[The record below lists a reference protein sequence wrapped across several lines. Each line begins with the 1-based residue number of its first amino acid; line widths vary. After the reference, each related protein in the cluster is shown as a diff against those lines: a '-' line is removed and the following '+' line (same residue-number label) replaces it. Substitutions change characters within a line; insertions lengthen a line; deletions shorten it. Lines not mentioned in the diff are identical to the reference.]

1 MTTVAPV
8 EIVITKILICDI
20 TLRLGLFPSIALR
33 TAQDFRVFTSAGKRV
48 PVQNK
53 RNFSQ
58 AKFDSKINS
67 RFLLNEHGDLYFLL
81 HNNSLQRA

>member
-8 EIVITKILICDI
+8 EIVITKILVCDI
-20 TLRLGLFPSIALR
+20 TLRLGLFLSIALR
-33 TAQDFRVFTSAGKRV
+33 IPRAHDFRVFSARKRV

-81 HNNSLQRA
+81 HI